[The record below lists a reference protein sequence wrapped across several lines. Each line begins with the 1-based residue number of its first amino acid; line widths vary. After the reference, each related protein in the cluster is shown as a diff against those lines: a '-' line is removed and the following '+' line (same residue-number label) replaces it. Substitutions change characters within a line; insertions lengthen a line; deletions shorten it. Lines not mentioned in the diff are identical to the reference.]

1 MLAPFGRTMCTCVR
15 NTHTHTHA
23 RTHTHTSAHVTAHR
37 PERRYT
43 SHAATLPRCHEH
55 QRPNSRNTPRGC
67 CGICP
72 PRASAMLPSQPA
84 LAKQLHRPCGGTTWC
99 RCAGSGSTSSADTQ
113 HVIHAPFKRQ
123 VAGLRVDDE
132 DRLIDECLGRGAEVC
147 SPFRCE
153 SQNHTTTQRTCHV
166 THCTLASNVHTRASR
181 ITKLRYA
188 HFARP
193 IFPSVT
199 GRVLPDLA
207 RGALAAGVILPLRL
221 DSCSSCFRIAS
232 RSDST
237 SENKPLKCSRMSASV
252 ASYTRWVSSNG
263 RTVLARTAFNTPS
276 AVQRA
281 RKPCSPRHE
290 RACGCGARQS
300 GCDCEATRGRQ

>member
-1 MLAPFGRTMCTCVR
+1 MCTCVR
-15 NTHTHTHA
+15 NTHTHTH
-23 RTHTHTSAHVTAHR
+23 THTPTSVTAPR

-43 SHAATLPRCHEH
+43 SHAATLPRCHAH
-55 QRPNSRNTPRGC
+55 QQPNSRSTPRGC

-84 LAKQLHRPCGGTTWC
+84 LAKQQHRPCGGTTRC

-132 DRLIDECLGRGAEVC
+132 DRLVDECLGRGAELC
-147 SPFRCE
+147 SPCRCE
-153 SQNHTTTQRTCHV
+153 SHNHATTQRTSHV
-166 THCTLASNVHTRASR
+166 AHCTLASNVHTRAPR

-232 RSDST
+232 RSAST

-252 ASYTRWVSSNG
+252 ASCKGWVSSKG
-263 RTVLARTAFNTPS
+263 RHGSSAHSIQHTFGSPART
-276 AVQRA
+276 
-281 RKPCSPRHE
+281 
-290 RACGCGARQS
+290 
-300 GCDCEATRGRQ
+300 